1 MTKLKEQDDLVTP
14 GEIITEDEEMYANE
28 GVFQENNKIKS
39 KYLGTVRYQGEGVK
53 VTPMGGRYIPQ
64 EGDLVIGEV
73 DEVRYNRWTISFDS
87 PYEGA
92 LNIGDAVD
100 EYIDLEEDDLT
111 DYFDTGDTV
120 VAQIQ
125 SVSKSM
131 DVDLTME
138 DKRCKKLKGGR
149 IVSIAPSK
157 VPRIIGKKGT
167 MVQQI
172 NNKTNCNIIVGQNGK
187 VWING
192 EKPNLAAKA
201 VKKVEREA
209 HTSGLTDKIGE
220 WLDEQLES
228 GDK

>member
-1 MTKLKEQDDLVTP
+1 MTKVKEQDDLVTP
-14 GEIITEDEEMYANE
+14 GEVIAEDEELYAND
-28 GVFQENNKIKS
+28 GVFNDNDKIKS

-53 VTPMGGRYIPQ
+53 VTPMGGRYIPS

-73 DEVRYNRWTISFDS
+73 KEVRYNRWTVSFDS
-87 PYEGA
+87 AYDGA

-125 SVSKSM
+125 SVSNSM

-138 DKRCKKLKGGR
+138 DERCKKLKGGR

-157 VPRIIGKKGT
+157 VPRVIGKKGT
-167 MVQQI
+167 MVKQI

-201 VKKVEREA
+201 VKKVEKEA

-220 WLDEQLES
+220 WLENQLE